1 MKNGL
6 LIWNILLT
14 LATGFL
20 LIMYF
25 GGNERNKSSAKRN
38 LINDSSVTN
47 NDFRIAYF
55 EMDSVSVHFD
65 LVKQVKAEL
74 NKKENEINNEM
85 DRMGKNFQEK
95 FTHYQ
100 NLAISG
106 GMSAEDQEKASDE
119 MRKLE
124 DQMKDR
130 KSQLDQDYT
139 DLVTRRQNEIK
150 SMIEGFLKEY
160 NQTKNYS
167 YIISYEQG
175 LFYYRDTVYN
185 ITDDLIKGL
194 NERYKN
200 SKK

>member
-14 LATGFL
+14 LAIGFL
-20 LIMYF
+20 LVMYF
-25 GGNERNKSSAKRN
+25 GKNGNKNTVKNNHDGDTSAVNK
-38 LINDSSVTN
+38 
-47 NDFRIAYF
+47 DFRIAYF

-65 LVKQVKAEL
+65 LVKEVKAEL

-85 DRMGKNFQEK
+85 DRLGKNFQER

-124 DQMKDR
+124 DQMKSR

-160 NQTKNYS
+160 NKTKNYS

-175 LFYYRDTVYN
+175 LFYYKDSVYN
-185 ITDDLIKGL
+185 ITDDLVKGL
-194 NERYKN
+194 NERYKK

>member
-1 MKNGL
+1 M
-6 LIWNILLT
+6 LT
-14 LATGFL
+14 LAIGFL
-20 LIMYF
+20 LVMYF
-25 GGNERNKSSAKRN
+25 GKNGNKNTVKNNHDGDTSAVNK
-38 LINDSSVTN
+38 
-47 NDFRIAYF
+47 DFRIAYF

-65 LVKQVKAEL
+65 LVKEVKAEL

-85 DRMGKNFQEK
+85 DRLGKNFQER

-124 DQMKDR
+124 DQMKSR

-160 NQTKNYS
+160 NKTKNYS

-175 LFYYRDTVYN
+175 LFYYKDSVYN
-185 ITDDLIKGL
+185 ITDDLVKGL
-194 NERYKN
+194 NERYKK